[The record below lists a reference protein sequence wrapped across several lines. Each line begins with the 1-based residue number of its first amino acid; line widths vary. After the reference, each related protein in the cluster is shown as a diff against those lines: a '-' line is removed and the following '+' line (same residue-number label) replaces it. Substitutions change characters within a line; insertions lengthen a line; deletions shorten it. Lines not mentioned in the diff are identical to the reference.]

1 LGEQLEALA
10 ADRRLPGKHIDLAI
24 VQQRLEDAIHRWQ
37 VLAVTNRILES
48 IRVTYEKYRQPE
60 TLQEASGYLERLTR
74 GRYPRVWTPLGQQ
87 VLRVDDEAGNAHTV
101 EQLSRGTREQ
111 LFLALRMALARCYA
125 RRGAALPML
134 LDDVLVNYDSER
146 AKAAAEVLRDFAAAG
161 QQVLVFTCHE
171 HIFKLFKALHVAS
184 ACLPGNSAPPGGP
197 VVLEIGER
205 KKERPAP
212 PEPRRRRR
220 KVAALVEEEE
230 HDEKPLALEEEDE
243 LFNEEE
249 RADYQWEEVSDEDG
263 EA

>member
-1 LGEQLEALA
+1 
-10 ADRRLPGKHIDLAI
+10 
-24 VQQRLEDAIHRWQ
+24 
-37 VLAVTNRILES
+37 
-48 IRVTYEKYRQPE
+48 
-60 TLQEASGYLERLTR
+60 
-74 GRYPRVWTPLGQQ
+74 
-87 VLRVDDEAGNAHTV
+87 VLRVDDESGNAHAV

-134 LDDVLVNYDSER
+134 LDDVLVNYDSDR

-171 HIFKLFKALHVAS
+171 HIFKLFKALHVAA
-184 ACLPGNSAPPGGP
+184 ACLPSNASPSDGP
-197 VVLEIGER
+197 VLLEAGER
-205 KKERPAP
+205 KKERPPAV

-230 HDEKPLALEEEDE
+230 RDEKPVALDDEEE

-249 RADYQWEEVSDEDG
+249 RAEHQWEEVSDDDG